1 MVRLVWKRISFSVSK
16 MLKRRNTEKVP
27 RTAAD
32 GKECVELTEGKGVTP
47 TARLSETNEKFS
59 RK

>member
-1 MVRLVWKRISFSVSK
+1 
-16 MLKRRNTEKVP
+16 MLTGGVTEKVP
-27 RTAAD
+27 RSAAD
-32 GKECVELTEGKGVTP
+32 GKGCVELTEGKGVTP